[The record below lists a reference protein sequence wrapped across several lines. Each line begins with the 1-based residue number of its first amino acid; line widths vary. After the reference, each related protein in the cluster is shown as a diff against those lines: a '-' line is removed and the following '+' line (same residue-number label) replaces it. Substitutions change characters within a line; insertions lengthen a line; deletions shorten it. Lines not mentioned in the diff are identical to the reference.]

1 MKQIV
6 KVLFLLIVVA
16 VFTGCG
22 DCRNSTANSNANHY
36 TKQNSIYYW
45 KTVFELDSVE
55 LSFLQ
60 KHDIDRIYLRM
71 FDVATEPD
79 FLNGTTQIVPIASSY
94 LLFLT
99 M

>member
-22 DCRNSTANSNANHY
+22 DCRNSTANSNANHC

-45 KTVFELDSVE
+45 KTVFELDSV
-55 LSFLQ
+55 
-60 KHDIDRIYLRM
+60 
-71 FDVATEPD
+71 
-79 FLNGTTQIVPIASSY
+79 
-94 LLFLT
+94 
-99 M
+99 